1 MTSFTQFGFG
11 RDDDNVGGNKKRFKA
26 QEGRRYRISFAWW
39 KGVEDGD
46 LKMDEDTCEFV
57 GAPRNYIPG
66 VGYIINRGPEYT
78 KIAGDAPRMAIGT
91 IIVAWPLD
99 SKGNLD
105 KAAIA
110 AGDVDVCPWIF
121 SQQKYKNLEPIHKE
135 FHFGEHDV
143 TITCEDTQYQK
154 LAFSPCKDSILA
166 KVRSKGGSLWESIV
180 QQVAQVSATI
190 QGEIGRELTLDQI
203 REKMSGAPAGG
214 ASAPAAAV
222 ATEDIDNL
230 VDNLLD

>member
-1 MTSFTQFGFG
+1 MSTMG
-11 RDDDNVGGNKKRFKA
+11 RHDRRRRRAELADSRILLVGPFLGWDDIARGLIDFC
-26 QEGRRYRISFAWW
+26 RIRASRVALFA
-39 KGVEDGD
+39 VDRDGA
-46 LKMDEDTCEFV
+46 LRGLA
-57 GAPRNYIPG
+57 GAG
-66 VGYIINRGPEYT
+66 VGFET
-78 KIAGDAPRMAIGT
+78 KRLSTVTVPAVEGSIFDAVLR
-91 IIVAWPLD
+91 
-99 SKGNLD
+99 N
-105 KAAIA
+105 
-110 AGDVDVCPWIF
+110 
-121 SQQKYKNLEPIHKE
+121 KE

>member
-57 GAPRNYIPG
+57 GAPRNF
-66 VGYIINRGPEYT
+66 
-78 KIAGDAPRMAIGT
+78 GT